1 MDNKVTITFTRNED
15 AMKMDIEADRGMN
28 TEECASLLHL
38 GFEEMMERGYDAR
51 TILNALIEE
60 FMLGKELVHDN
71 K

>member
-1 MDNKVTITFTRNED
+1 MDNKVTITFTRNEE

-28 TEECASLLHL
+28 TEE
-38 GFEEMMERGYDAR
+38 MMERGFDAR

-60 FMLGKELVHDN
+60 FMLGKDLVHDN

>member
-1 MDNKVTITFTRNED
+1 MDNKVIITFTRNEE
-15 AMKMDIEADRGMN
+15 AMKMDIEADREMN
-28 TEECASLLHL
+28 MEEFASLLHL
-38 GFEEMMERGYDAR
+38 GFKELMERGYDAR